1 MIKEQTGTRNGKEGA
16 YDRLPVNLKTYGE
29 GKDTYWR
36 YFISQS
42 ASKMYKMREQE
53 GRSERSRERE
63 KRERDALETRKKRTV
78 EAVNQIEFVR
88 PSNAE
93 IQRRLTMK

>member
-1 MIKEQTGTRNGKEGA
+1 MIKEQTGIRNGKEGA
-16 YDRLPVNLKTYGE
+16 YDRPPVNLKTYGE

-42 ASKMYKMREQE
+42 ASKMYKMREQK

-63 KRERDALETRKKRTV
+63 KREREMLSRRGRK
-78 EAVNQIEFVR
+78 EQ
-88 PSNAE
+88 
-93 IQRRLTMK
+93 